1 MGFVHYSHLLRNIR
15 AAFMQR
21 QTRRSNKALI
31 GNHVEMLEDRRVFS
45 VSPIEVGAT
54 FLETDE
60 GGDDTGDRFIVT
72 FEGGAEGTELSRVII
87 DGDQIGNFGNIPGLS
102 FGDVFFDTGSGEIG
116 ADGSYPFTV
125 VSSSG
130 IESWTV
136 SVIDGGTRLQIDFEG
151 FEAGERF
158 EFKIDVD
165 EVLVYNP
172 NDPEQTLID
181 PIVSG
186 AEVQG
191 TQFEATFTS
200 DYHYDLEV
208 VTIFYDHYDSRL
220 NGTSLNLPAD
230 NHLGQRDR
238 SAAAVGVDEQI
249 PLPISISG
257 TVFHDMNLDLIQGSG
272 EQGISGVSLTLWQ
285 NVNGQM
291 VNTGHTVVT
300 DANGNYEFGEDLDLK
315 PGTYEIRETQPE
327 GYFSVGAI
335 PGTVAGDEIG
345 SVIDVDT
352 LGSISIELG
361 GTAAV
366 DYDFAEALPAAV
378 SGYVYHDRDNDG
390 VKDSGEEG
398 IGGVQMRVEG
408 TDHLGQTHT
417 FFVTTD
423 ANGFY
428 KVEDMP
434 PGTYNVFEVN
444 QPNGFVDGL
453 ETAGKVNGVNRGT
466 ANNPGDSITGIFLG
480 SGAVGT
486 QYNFG
491 EIRYAEIRGKVHL
504 TDADGNCIGEG
515 IDTTPLEG
523 VVLNLYDAQGN
534 LVATTTT
541 DANGEYVFGNLL
553 PGDYSIEE
561 ITPAGIIDGADHVGM
576 IDGIK
581 VGEKDGNDRITNISL
596 LSGDVAEEYNFC
608 EHAPAAI
615 SGTVYHDE
623 NNNGVRDSGEA
634 GIGGVE
640 VRLVNSSGQVVGT
653 QITDAQGKYAF
664 TGLRAGNY
672 SIIEV
677 QPSGWL
683 DGLDAAGT
691 IGGVTVGSATNPGD
705 KISNID
711 LKWGDEG
718 VQYDFGE
725 FLPGA
730 ISGYVYADY
739 NENCVFETGEPPIAG
754 VKVTLLDE
762 AGNIVATTTTDANGK
777 YLFGDLP
784 PGKYTV
790 QETQPEGY
798 FHGGQRDMNG
808 LADSSVRDVISGIRI
823 SSGQELD
830 EHNFCELPPG
840 KISGYVFQDGEVIP
854 TPNGQAPDNLAEIRD
869 GQRDD
874 SDAPIRGVVL
884 ELRDGFTGLPMSAN
898 SDLVLPGYYSGGTI
912 RVTTDAN
919 GYYKFEG
926 LKSGFYSVFEVHPDG
941 YIDNVDTVG
950 STGGLA
956 INPGVTGTE
965 INTLAVDPLNDAII
979 RIRITPGQHSQENNF
994 SEVLVRSN
1002 ELPPPPTPPKPP
1014 GPWVPPPPFAPPI
1027 IAPLFGPPPALIA
1040 PQITPPYGSGAVFHT
1055 WHLSVVNA
1063 GFPRGNDMLVSRETP
1078 FWFTAATSETN
1089 MLEST
1094 DLAQAK
1100 WKLAMTVDENGQPV
1114 EIEERVF
1121 GLAGGIPVAGDF
1133 DGDGYPNLGIF
1144 YDGFW
1149 YIDLNG
1155 NGVWDEGDLW
1165 AKLGHDGDMPVVGD
1179 WDGDG
1184 KVDIGIYGKAWPGDP
1199 KAIRHEPG
1207 LPSPANIHMASVK
1220 NMPPKVEEATL
1231 GVRSMRLTSQP
1242 KLRNDLID
1250 HVFHF
1255 GTVGDH
1261 PLVGDWSGD
1270 GIATIAVF
1278 RDGVWHLDMDGDG
1291 RWNPTIDKQFNFGQ
1305 AGDRAVVGDFTGDG
1319 TTEIGVYR
1327 GGKWIIDTNRDY
1339 TEDAT
1344 DRVFEMGSWDELPIV
1359 GDWNGDGIDQPGT
1372 YQPMEAAPR
1381 TAQKLL

>member
-1 MGFVHYSHLLRNIR
+1 MGFVQYNHLLRNIR

-21 QTRRSNKALI
+21 RPRRSNKALV
-31 GNHVEMLEDRRVFS
+31 GNSIEMLEDRRVFS
-45 VSPIEVGAT
+45 VSPIEVGGT
-54 FLETDE
+54 FLELDE
-60 GGDDTGDRFIVT
+60 GGDDLGDKFIIT
-72 FEGGAEGTELSRVII
+72 FEGGAAGTELSRIII
-87 DGDQIGNFGNIPGLS
+87 DGDQIGNFGNLPGLS
-102 FGDVFFDTGSGEIG
+102 IGDVFFDIGPGNLG
-116 ADGSYPFTV
+116 ADGYYPFTV
-125 VSSSG
+125 LNNQGV
-130 IESWTV
+130 ESWTV
-136 SVIDGGTRLQIDFEG
+136 SVVDGGTRLQIDFVG
-151 FEAGERF
+151 FNAGDRF
-158 EFKIDVD
+158 EFMIDVD
-165 EVLVYNP
+165 EVLIYDPNNP
-172 NDPEQTLID
+172 DVTLID
-181 PIVSG
+181 PVVSG
-186 AEVQG
+186 AEFQG
-191 TQFEATFTS
+191 TQFHAHFTNPNF
-200 DYHYDLEV
+200 YDLHVE
-208 VTIFYDHYDSRL
+208 TIYYDFYDHRL
-220 NGTSLNLPAD
+220 NQTSLDLPPD
-230 NHLGQRDR
+230 NWQGMRDR
-238 SAAAVGVDEQI
+238 SAAAIATAEQI

-257 TVFHDMNLDLIQGSG
+257 TVFHDVNLDLVQGPN
-272 EQGISGVSLTLWQ
+272 EQGIAGVSLTLWQ

-300 DANGNYEFGEDLDLK
+300 DAHGNYEFGENLDLK
-315 PGTYEIRETQPE
+315 PGTYEIRQAQPD

-335 PGTVAGDEIG
+335 PGTVAGDAVG
-345 SVIDVDT
+345 SVINVDT
-352 LGSISIELG
+352 LGGITIELG

-366 DYDFAEALPAAV
+366 NYDFAEALPSAI
-378 SGYVYHDRDNDG
+378 SGFVYHDHNNDG
-390 VKDSGEEG
+390 IKDPGEEG
-398 IGGVQMRVEG
+398 IGGVQMKVEG
-408 TDHLGQTHT
+408 TDYQGNIHSFYT
-417 FFVTTD
+417 TTD
-423 ANGFY
+423 AYGFY
-428 KVEDMP
+428 KVENLP
-434 PGTYNVFEVN
+434 PGTYNVIQVN
-444 QPNGFVDGL
+444 QPEGFIDGL
-453 ETAGKVNGVNRGT
+453 DTAGKVNGVTRGT

-491 EIRYAEIRGKVHL
+491 EIRHAEIRGKVHL

-515 IDTTPLEG
+515 INTTPLEG
-523 VVLNLYDAQGN
+523 VVLKLFDANGN

-553 PGDYSIEE
+553 PGSYTIEE
-561 ITPAGIIDGADHVGM
+561 ITPAGLIDGGDHIGT
-576 IDGIK
+576 INGIK
-581 VGEKDGNDRITNISL
+581 VGEKDGNDRITNIAL
-596 LSGDVAEEYNFC
+596 LSGDIAVDYNFC
-608 EHAPAAI
+608 EHAPASI
-615 SGTVYHDE
+615 SGIVYHDE

-640 VRLVNSSGQVVGT
+640 VRLVNASGQVVGT
-653 QITDAQGKYAF
+653 QITDSQGSYSF

-691 IGGVTVGSATNPGD
+691 INGVTVGSALNPGD
-705 KISNID
+705 KISNIN
-711 LKWGDEG
+711 LKWGDDGIE
-718 VQYDFGE
+718 YNFGE
-725 FLPGA
+725 LLAGA

-739 NENCVFETGEPPIAG
+739 NENCVFDTGEPPIAG
-754 VKVTLLDE
+754 VKITLLDE
-762 AGNIVATTTTDANGK
+762 HGNIVATTTTDTNGR
-777 YLFGDLP
+777 YVFGDLP

-790 QETQPEGY
+790 METQPEGY

-808 LADSSVRDVISGIRI
+808 LADTSVQDVIAGIRI

-830 EHNFCELPPG
+830 GHNFCELPPG
-840 KISGYVFQDGEVIP
+840 AISGYVFQDGDVIV
-854 TPNGQAPDNLAEIRD
+854 TPDGQAPDNLAEIRD
-869 GQRDD
+869 GQRKD
-874 SDAPIRGVVL
+874 SDAPIAGVVM
-884 ELRDGFTGLPMSAN
+884 ELRDGFTGLPISAN

-919 GYYKFEG
+919 GHYKFEG
-926 LKSGFYSVFEVHPDG
+926 LKSGFYSVFQIHPEG
-941 YIDNVDTVG
+941 YIDGIDTVG

-956 INPGVTGTE
+956 INPGVSGTE
-965 INTLAVDPLNDAII
+965 IDTLAVDPLNDAII
-979 RIRITPGQHSQENNF
+979 RIRITPGQHSVENNF

-1014 GPWVPPPPFAPPI
+1014 GPWVPLVPMTPPI
-1027 IAPLFGPPPALIA
+1027 VAPLVGLPPVLIA
-1040 PQITPPYGSGAVFHT
+1040 PQITPPYGSGMIAHT

-1063 GFPRGNDMLVSRETP
+1063 GFPRGKDMLVSRETP
-1078 FWFTAATSETN
+1078 FWYTAATSEAN
-1089 MLEST
+1089 MLDSA

-1133 DGDGYPNLGIF
+1133 DGDGYPNLGVF
-1144 YDGFW
+1144 YNGFW

-1155 NGVWDEGDLW
+1155 NGVWDDGDLW

-1207 LPSPANIHMASVK
+1207 LPSPANIHMTSVK

-1255 GTVGDH
+1255 GTAGDH
-1261 PLVGDWSGD
+1261 PLVGDWNGD

-1291 RWNPTIDKQFNFGQ
+1291 RWNPTIDKQVQFGQ
-1305 AGDRAVVGDFTGDG
+1305 PGDLPVVGDFTGDG

-1372 YQPMEAAPR
+1372 YQPMDAAPR